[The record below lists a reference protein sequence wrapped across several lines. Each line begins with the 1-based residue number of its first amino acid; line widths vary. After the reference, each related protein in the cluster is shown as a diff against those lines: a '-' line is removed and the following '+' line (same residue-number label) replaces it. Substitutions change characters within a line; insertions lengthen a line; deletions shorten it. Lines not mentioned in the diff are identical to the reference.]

1 MFPLGGIS
9 GLTQLILAS
18 SSPRRKELLEQ
29 LSLSFEVVTSSVDES
44 LIELTEPEQLVM
56 ELALLKARSVAATSF
71 SSAVIIGADT
81 VVSIDGK
88 ILGKPVDKKH
98 AMAML
103 HQLSNRKHQVFTGI
117 SLVEFKTGEITRS
130 LTKFRKTDV
139 WMKPLSKNDISWY
152 VDTGEPMDKAG
163 SYGIQAFG
171 ACLVDRIDGCYF
183 NVVGLSLTLLEKMFQ
198 QLGYHLMTDFSS

>member
-1 MFPLGGIS
+1 M
-9 GLTQLILAS
+9 TQLILAS

-56 ELALLKARSVAATSF
+56 ELALRKARSVAATSF

-88 ILGKPVDKKH
+88 ILGKPKDKEH
-98 AMAML
+98 AVQML
-103 HQLSNRKHQVFTGI
+103 QQLSNRKHQVFTGI
-117 SLVEFKTGEITRS
+117 SLVEVRTGQIRQILS
-130 LTKFRKTDV
+130 NFQKTDV
-139 WMKPLSKNDISWY
+139 WMRTLSEQDISWY
-152 VDTGEPMDKAG
+152 VETGEPMDKAG

-183 NVVGLSLTLLEKMFQ
+183 NVVGLSLSLLKKMFR
-198 QLGYHLMTDFSS
+198 QLGYHLMTDFSR

>member
-1 MFPLGGIS
+1 M
-9 GLTQLILAS
+9 THLILAS

-29 LSLSFEVVTSSVDES
+29 LGLSFEVISSSVDES
-44 LIELTEPEQLVM
+44 QIALTEPEQLVM

-88 ILGKPVDKKH
+88 ILGKPADRQH
-98 AMAML
+98 AVAML
-103 HQLSNRKHQVFTGI
+103 QQLSGRKHQVFTGI
-117 SLVEFKTGEITRS
+117 TLIECKAGEITQVI
-130 LTKFRKTDV
+130 TDFRQTNV
-139 WMKPLSKNDISWY
+139 WMTDLSDQTIAWY

-163 SYGIQAFG
+163 SYGIQALG

-183 NVVGLSLTLLEKMFQ
+183 NVVGLSLPLLHQMFG
-198 QLGYHLMTDFSS
+198 QLGYHLMTDFSR